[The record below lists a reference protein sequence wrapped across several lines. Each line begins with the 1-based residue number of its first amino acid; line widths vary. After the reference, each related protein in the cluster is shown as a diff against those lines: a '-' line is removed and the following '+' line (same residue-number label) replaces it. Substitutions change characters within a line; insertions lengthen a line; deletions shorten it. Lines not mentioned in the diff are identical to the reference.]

1 MSIIAAAGPAER
13 SKDTGDTWPLP
24 PDDTR
29 AVAAWR
35 ARFPPRPIVGQ
46 WPATGVDRRA
56 LDRRASAA
64 LRAPVS
70 KPMRLLG
77 LRGLLMLLD
86 WLAEQPGDTWQDRWL
101 ASGAD
106 TAGNDWAEL
115 PAEWLRQ
122 RGDYSPSRLEVMT
135 SSFLITV
142 GLDAVRPSLRW
153 LLTGGKKRKLV
164 RHMIRTRDAEGF
176 ARLRAQC
183 DRDETIGTDV
193 AKHVLFRCA
202 VIIAAKG
209 GTVGDITVGDVLE
222 VIDLERELRGVAPS
236 AGATIRVL
244 RQAGIIAADVPSLK
258 QIHSTGQRTVEQLVD
273 RYHIVCTP
281 IRDLL
286 VDYLRERQP
295 AVDYST
301 LLSLTYALVRCFWAD
316 LEHHH
321 AGIESLNLPRNVAG
335 SWKRRLA
342 TKTRTVV
349 RDGKEI
355 DVETERLSHLEVLA
369 AVRAFYLDLSQWAL
383 EDPSRWAPWVAP
395 CPISQDD
402 LSRRKLVRRRK
413 ARMDSRT
420 RARLPLMPVLT
431 NSTNTRRR
439 QTAALLDAGLR
450 VGPGESFTA
459 DGITMTRIERPHGSP
474 ANVWVT
480 DSDNGRRTL
489 LNRDED
495 HAFWAWAAIEVLRHT
510 GVRVEELLEISHHSL
525 IQYRLPDSGELVPLL
540 QIAPSK
546 TDTER
551 LLVISPELAE
561 VLSTIIGRVRKTGGA
576 IPMVSVRDEHE
587 LVWHRPAPLLFQH
600 LVYGENRAIT
610 ARFIA
615 SLLDEALTRT
625 DLTDPADGQP
635 LRFTPHDFRRIFIT
649 DAVMNG
655 LPPHI
660 AQIIAGHQDIG
671 VTMGYK
677 AIYPEETI
685 TAHRAF
691 IARRR
696 NLRPS
701 EEYREPT
708 DDEWQQF
715 LGHFQRRKVS
725 VGTCGRAFGTNCIH
739 EHACI
744 RCSLLWPDPNQ
755 QTRLVEI
762 RDNLKDRIVE
772 AREQG
777 WLGEV
782 EGLQVSLAGAE
793 DKLTQT
799 QRRTN
804 TPVDLGIPPARRHH
818 EVDASDS

>member
-1 MSIIAAAGPAER
+1 MSISAVAAPAEQ
-13 SKDTGDTWPLP
+13 SKDTNGDWPP
-24 PDDTR
+24 QSDDTR
-29 AVAAWR
+29 DVAAWR
-35 ARFPPRPIVGQ
+35 ARFPPRPTVDR
-46 WPATGVDRRA
+46 WPATGVDRQA
-56 LDRRASAA
+56 LDQRASEA
-64 LRAPVS
+64 LCAPVS
-70 KPMRLLG
+70 KSIRLLG

-86 WLAEQPGDTWQDRWL
+86 WLAEHPGDTWQERWL

-106 TAGNDWAEL
+106 AAGDDWAEL
-115 PAEWLRQ
+115 PARWLRE

-135 SSFLITV
+135 SSFLIAV
-142 GLDAVRPSLRW
+142 GLDVVRPSLRW

-164 RHMIRTRDAEGF
+164 RHLTRTRDGEGF
-176 ARLRAQC
+176 ARLGDHC
-183 DRDETIGTDV
+183 DRDETVGTDV
-193 AKHVLFRCA
+193 GKHVLFRCA
-202 VIIAAKG
+202 VIVAAKV
-209 GTVGDITVGDVLE
+209 GTVEDITVGDVLE
-222 VIDLERELRGVAPS
+222 VIDLEKEIRGKAPS
-236 AGATIRVL
+236 AGASIRVL
-244 RQAGIIAADVPSLK
+244 RQVGIITADVPSLK
-258 QIHSTGQRTVEQLVD
+258 QIHSAGQRTVEQLVD
-273 RYHIVCTP
+273 RYNIVCTP

-295 AVDYST
+295 SVDYST
-301 LLSLTYALVRCFWAD
+301 LLSLAYALVRCFWAD
-316 LEHHH
+316 LERHHQ
-321 AGIESLNLPRNVAG
+321 GIESLNLPRNVAG
-335 SWKRRLA
+335 AWKRRLS
-342 TKTRTVV
+342 TKIRTIV

-355 DVETERLSHLEVLA
+355 QVETERLSHLDILA

-402 LSRRKLVRRRK
+402 LSRRKMVRHRK

-420 RARLPLMPVLT
+420 RSRLPVMPVLT
-431 NSTNTRRR
+431 NSTNTWRR
-439 QTAALLDAGLR
+439 QSAALLAAGLR
-450 VGPGESFTA
+450 AGPGESFTS
-459 DGITMTRIERPHGSP
+459 DGITMTRIKRPHGST
-474 ANVWVT
+474 ANVWVADPDT
-480 DSDNGRRTL
+480 ARKAL

-495 HAFWAWAAIEVLRHT
+495 HAFWAWAVIEVLRHT

-525 IQYRLPDSGELVPLL
+525 VQYRLPDSGELVPLL

-551 LLVISPELAE
+551 LLVVSPELAE
-561 VLSTIIGRVRKTGGA
+561 VLSTIISRHRKPEGT
-576 IPMVSVRDEHE
+576 IPLVSARDEHE

-600 LVYGENRAIT
+600 LVNGENRAIT
-610 ARFIA
+610 ARFVA
-615 SLLDEALTRT
+615 SLLDEALVRT
-625 DLTDPADGQP
+625 GLTGPDDGQP

-660 AQIIAGHQDIG
+660 AQVIAGHQDIG

-677 AIYPEETI
+677 AVYPEETI

-696 NLRPS
+696 TLRPS

-725 VGTCGRAFGTNCIH
+725 VGTCGRAFGSNCIH

-755 QTRLVEI
+755 QNRLLEI
-762 RDNLKDRIVE
+762 RDNLKARVAE
-772 AREQG
+772 AHEQG

-782 EGLQVSLAGAE
+782 EGLEVSLAGAE
-793 DKLTQT
+793 DKLTQV

-804 TPVDLGIPPARRHH
+804 TPVNLGIPPIGHQAP
-818 EVDASDS
+818 D